1 MTQQNDDTERDEQG
15 RGAEHP
21 RGSLGNT
28 ASSTGEP
35 MPSAESSTPSTK
47 IWAGVSVIAMAIVA
61 AAVITLTLAIHN
73 HRAPLTSAAA
83 PPRSHPLPTA
93 AARLPATAPSH
104 SSSLPTTAAHLP
116 AASDNAPGLATFARE
131 WRGGREG
138 IVIDSTGHGHFHY
151 MMPCA
156 TCTNM
161 AEMPYGTIDFTL
173 TSVSN
178 SAANGSVTASSDP
191 RFPVGEPV
199 AATLAPRDTMKWSVG
214 GIEEGLFCG
223 SDFAWCGG

>member
-1 MTQQNDDTERDEQG
+1 MTQQNNDTERDEQV
-15 RGAEHP
+15 RGAEAPAEHRRP
-21 RGSLGNT
+21 PLGNT

-35 MPSAESSTPSTK
+35 MPSAESSTPSAK
-47 IWAGVSVIAMAIVA
+47 IWAGVGVMAMAIVA

-83 PPRSHPLPTA
+83 PSR
-93 AARLPATAPSH
+93 

-116 AASDNAPGLATFARE
+116 AAAANAPGLATFARE
-131 WRGGREG
+131 WRGMREG
-138 IVIDSTGHGHFHY
+138 IVIDPTGHGHFHY

-156 TCTNM
+156 TCSM
-161 AEMPYGTIDFTL
+161 AEMPYGTMDFTL

-178 SAANGSVTASSDP
+178 STANGSVTASSDP

-199 AATLAPRDTMKWSVG
+199 AATLAPRDTIKWSVG
-214 GIEEGLFCG
+214 GMDEGLFCG